1 MHALLPYLIKM
12 ILASAVLYLYYIL
25 VLRNKKFHSYNRY
38 YLLAAILLSLVLPLI
53 KIKWP
58 QPDQVQNST
67 LHQLLTT
74 FTSITIKQPGLPAN
88 AIPAFSA
95 GIIAISIALLVIL
108 SSRIAWIYKVKRTNS
123 RIQMP
128 GFTIIETNIQQAPFS
143 FFNNLFWRNDIIAAD
158 KNGQKIFQ
166 HELAHITGRHSYDK
180 LFAQVITCICWMN
193 PFFWLIKKEL
203 TMIHEFIADAKSIQP
218 GDVKSFAQMLL
229 QSYNKGRY
237 LVPAHS
243 FFHSPVKRRLTM
255 LSNMRQTKQSHTSR
269 LLVLLVPAILL
280 LLFSFAAVPSQ
291 NTTLQQAQKLAA
303 EKNAMETT
311 FLKINKPVK
320 PPQ

>member
-12 ILASAVLYLYYIL
+12 ILASGVLYLYYIL
-25 VLRNKKFHSYNRY
+25 VLRNKKFHNYNRY
-38 YLLAAILLSLVLPLI
+38 YLLAAILLSLTLPLI
-53 KIKWP
+53 KINWY
-58 QPDQVQNST
+58 QPNQEQNST
-67 LHQLLTT
+67 LQYLLTT
-74 FTSITIKQPGLPAN
+74 FNSITLKQPVLPATMTPVFL
-88 AIPAFSA
+88 AA
-95 GIIAISIALLVIL
+95 IIAIGIALLIIL
-108 SSRIAWIYKVKRTNS
+108 SSRIVWIYKVKRTNS
-123 RIQMP
+123 CVKMP

-143 FFNNLFWRNDIIAAD
+143 FFNNLFWRNDIIASD

-180 LFAQVITCICWMN
+180 LFTEVITCICWIN

-237 LVPAHS
+237 MVPVHS

-255 LSNMRQTKQSHTSR
+255 LSNMRHTSQSHTSR
-269 LLVLLVPAILL
+269 LLVLLVPVILL
-280 LLFSFAAVPSQ
+280 LLFSFAAAPSQ
-291 NTTLQQAQKLAA
+291 NITLQQEQKLAA
-303 EKNAMETT
+303 EKNAIETT